1 MSPNRYEVPR
11 PSYHERQKPFFSF
24 AHELAE
30 GESIDT
36 LRQKFDVD
44 LRVPAFRVWVVESN
58 IEILKQKYQFARD
71 KFQVGKTYVIFGR
84 L

>member
-11 PSYHERQKPFFSF
+11 PSYEERQKPFFSF
-24 AHELAE
+24 AHELTE

-36 LRQKFDVD
+36 LRQKFRVDV
-44 LRVPAFRVWVVESN
+44 RVPAFRVWVVESN
-58 IEILKQKYQFARD
+58 IDILKQKYQFARD

>member
-11 PSYHERQKPFFSF
+11 PSYVEQQKPFFSF

>member
-11 PSYHERQKPFFSF
+11 PSYVEQQKPFFSF
-24 AHELAE
+24 AHELSE

-36 LRQKFDVD
+36 LRKKFNVD
-44 LRVPAFRVWVVESN
+44 LKVPAFRVWVEESN
-58 IEILKQKYQFARD
+58 IDVLKRRYQFARD